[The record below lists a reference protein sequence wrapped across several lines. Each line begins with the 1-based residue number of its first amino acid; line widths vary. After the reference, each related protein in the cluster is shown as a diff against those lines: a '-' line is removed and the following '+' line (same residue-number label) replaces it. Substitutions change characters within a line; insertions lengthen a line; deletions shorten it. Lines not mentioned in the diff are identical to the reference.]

1 MSDDDRKAILRRRT
15 FFVTSALAAIGS
27 CARTAPPATE
37 PETQPEQVVV
47 VPSAE
52 PDAGE
57 VTTEAPP
64 APERDASNL
73 GDMPP
78 TDLPAKMGE
87 IAKRNYETLYR
98 VMKASHAHLTDIE
111 TTLPSCN
118 ILDKACDAK
127 FAAIA
132 TKFVAIDEELFGM
145 RACGGTSAEAKA
157 YREREA
163 AHVKYLADRRKRAED
178 EIARILTPG
187 GTQAT
192 DRWAALKK
200 QAQAANPQPCLR
212 YACPDW

>member
-27 CARTAPPATE
+27 CARTAPPAT
-37 PETQPEQVVV
+37 QPEQLVV

-57 VTTEAPP
+57 VTAEAPP

-73 GDMPP
+73 DDMPP
-78 TDLPAKMGE
+78 TDMPSNPGE

-111 TTLPSCN
+111 MTLPSCN
-118 ILDKACDAK
+118 ILDQACDAK

-132 TKFVAIDEELFGM
+132 AKLVEIDEELFGM

-163 AHVKYLADRRKRAED
+163 AHRKYLTDRRKRVED
-178 EIARILTPG
+178 EIERLAAKG
-187 GTQAT
+187 GNGAT
-192 DRWAALKK
+192 ERWVLLKK